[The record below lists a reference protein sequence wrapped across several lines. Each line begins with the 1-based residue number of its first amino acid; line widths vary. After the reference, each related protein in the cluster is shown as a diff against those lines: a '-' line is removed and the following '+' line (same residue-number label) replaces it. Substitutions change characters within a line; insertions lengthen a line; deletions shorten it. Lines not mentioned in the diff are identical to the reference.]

1 MMSKTNRKQESSSF
15 RDPSGFIFTEDGI
28 LYRQIN
34 KIGLDD
40 YFTLMESG
48 LYQDLIQADL
58 IISHEE
64 ITKYQSDSPPDHLI
78 IKPEKVDFISYP
90 YEWSFS
96 QIKHAALLTLE
107 IQKRALQRGMSL
119 KDCSAYNI
127 QFHNGKPVLVDTL
140 SFERYRAGEP
150 WTAYRQFC
158 QHFLCPLALSAYNDV
173 RLNQL
178 LRTNIDGI
186 PLDLASGLLPRKTN
200 LNFSLYIHIHLHARS
215 QKKYSDQG
223 IERNQKRRE
232 IQTHQL
238 LGLVESLE
246 RSVKKLSWRA
256 SQTDWVDYVE
266 FHNYSPVASQDKQD
280 IVTEYLTKLNPQIV
294 WGLGANTGVFSRIA
308 SDQGSNTIAFDVDP
322 GAVELNYL
330 QTVKDDDTNLL
341 PLIMDLTNPS
351 PGLGWAHQER
361 QSLVERGPADVVLAL
376 ALIHHLAIG
385 NNVPL
390 EYIAALL
397 SSICRWLI
405 IEFVP
410 KDDPQVQRL
419 LRVREDIFTD
429 YNQNQFTE
437 KFGNY
442 FDIIAHQPIKET
454 DRILYLMEKRR
465 NS

>member
-1 MMSKTNRKQESSSF
+1 
-15 RDPSGFIFTEDGI
+15 
-28 LYRQIN
+28 
-34 KIGLDD
+34 
-40 YFTLMESG
+40 
-48 LYQDLIQADL
+48 
-58 IISHEE
+58 
-64 ITKYQSDSPPDHLI
+64 
-78 IKPEKVDFISYP
+78 
-90 YEWSFS
+90 
-96 QIKHAALLTLE
+96 
-107 IQKRALQRGMSL
+107 
-119 KDCSAYNI
+119 
-127 QFHNGKPVLVDTL
+127 
-140 SFERYRAGEP
+140 
-150 WTAYRQFC
+150 
-158 QHFLCPLALSAYNDV
+158 V

-178 LRTNIDGI
+178 LRTNIDGV

-294 WGLGANTGVFSRIA
+294 WDLGANTGVFSRIA